1 MDHSLWPAAGLS
13 ELWRNL
19 VWFKRENKPKEK
31 IENKKLQIPQG
42 LWVRCKN
49 CKEIIYKKEV
59 ERNSDICP
67 KCQYHFY
74 ISARKRLAL
83 LYDEGGYKTF
93 DEHLQPTDPLK
104 FRDRKKYRDRLKEYA
119 SLTGLKDA
127 IINSEGTIGGYRVV
141 ICAMEFGF
149 MGGSMASV
157 VGEKIVRGAEKCLA
171 EKIPL
176 ITIACSGG
184 ARMQE
189 GILSLMQMAKTSAV
203 AGKLAEAGLPFISIL
218 TDPTTGGVSASF
230 AMLGDIII
238 SEPKALIGFAGQ
250 RVIEQTIGQELPSG
264 FQTAEFLLAHGMIDM
279 IVDRREM
286 RPTLIK
292 IMSFF
297 DLDSNGGPNG
307 QK

>member
-1 MDHSLWPAAGLS
+1 MDHTLWSAAALS
-13 ELWRNL
+13 ELWRNP

-42 LWVRCKN
+42 LWIRCKN

-59 ERNSDICP
+59 ERNFDICP

-74 ISARKRLAL
+74 ISAQKRLSL
-83 LYDEGGYKTF
+83 LYDQGEYNTF
-93 DEHLQPTDPLK
+93 DDHLQPTDPLK

-119 SLTGLKDA
+119 ALTGLKDA
-127 IINSEGTIGGYRVV
+127 IISSEGTIGGYRVV

-157 VGEKIVRGAEKCLA
+157 VGEKIVRGAERCLA

-189 GILSLMQMAKTSAV
+189 GIISLMQMAKTSAAV
-203 AGKLAEAGLPFISIL
+203 GKLAEAGLPFISIL

-250 RVIEQTIGQELPSG
+250 RVIEQTIGQELPPG

-279 IVDRREM
+279 IVDRRQM
-286 RPTLIK
+286 RSTLIK
-292 IMSFF
+292 ILSFF
-297 DLDSNGGPNG
+297 ALGPPPQGPDG
-307 QK
+307 Q